1 MTTISPT
8 FGPSTSPARMPVSRR
23 MSSSLSRVGAV
34 ASYHVCQG
42 SFGFSS
48 LGSGSWMACCCGAA
62 RGAPRKSP
70 DITTYLAN
78 IVRRGDEVTSEEASY
93 LHGFV
98 LRGW

>member
-42 SFGFSS
+42 SFGFSL
-48 LGSGSWMACCCGAA
+48 LGSGSWMACCCDL
-62 RGAPRKSP
+62 RGAPR
-70 DITTYLAN
+70 AN
-78 IVRRGDEVTSEEASY
+78 RQILPLIWQISCDGETR
-93 LHGFV
+93 
-98 LRGW
+98 